1 MKTKSPAPKKIE
13 SDQAIENAVVNGEIN
28 NVETIV
34 KNALA
39 SRSAE
44 DILKDLI
51 KGMEVVGD
59 KYENREYFVPEVLL
73 SAHTMQKA
81 LEMLRPKLFSAGSK
95 NKGKVLIGTVE
106 GDIHDIGKN
115 LVAMFLEGA
124 GFEVHNL
131 GRDVPASRFIEKVK
145 ELKPDVVALSA
156 MMSTTVEKMREVI
169 REFQKQRIDG
179 VRFIVGGAAVSDEYS
194 ERIGANGYASDAR
207 KAVRLFEEIMGEMKA
222 RYGKR

>member
-1 MKTKSPAPKKIE
+1 MKTKADAPKKTEADATVE
-13 SDQAIENAVVNGEIN
+13 SAIINGEIN
-28 NVETIV
+28 NIEAII
-34 KNALA
+34 KNVLA
-39 SRSAE
+39 KRSAE
-44 DILKDLI
+44 DILKELI
-51 KGMEVVGD
+51 RGMEVVGD

-81 LEMLRPKLFSAGSK
+81 LEMLRPKLFASSSE
-95 NKGKVLIGTVE
+95 NKGRIVIGTVE

-131 GRDVPASRFIEKVK
+131 GRDVPAEKFIEKVK

-169 REFQKQRIDG
+169 KEFQKQGIENIK
-179 VRFIVGGAAVSDEYS
+179 FIIGGAAVSDVYQ
-194 ERIGANGYASDAR
+194 ERIGANGYARDAR
-207 KAVRLFEEIMGEMKA
+207 KAVRLFEEIISEMK
-222 RYGKR
+222 RKHGKN